1 MVCFHTKIPIL
12 RYFGRPLNRILIYF
26 LPFGIFYGPLV
37 YFGAISSV
45 YFGVIS
51 VYFRVIRV
59 HFGVISVYFR
69 VIFVYFRVIRVYFG
83 VISVNFRAVLVHFS
97 PFWKKIWQPCALF
110 EANRTREGA
119 LP

>member
-45 YFGVIS
+45 Y
-51 VYFRVIRV
+51 
-59 HFGVISVYFR
+59 FGVISVYFR